1 MLLQDNERYVNECS
15 LVLSP
20 YPDTAPIMN
29 LEACAHHLCKHID
42 DKKAVYVYQKDTC
55 SLRITDYDYSDGYL
69 TLLLQ
74 VADKKA
80 SDPAFSHF
88 ETGITRTEKKRD
100 NEGIASTAH
109 LAIAVKPSD
118 EDFPNIYD
126 AVLEEVSG
134 VTKTIVSQALTKFLD
149 DATDFDFKS
158 PDSGNIIKCRPKASL
173 QAHPSHALS
182 EMLKK
187 GWVTGFSVVKNR
199 TDDRLDEFDGL
210 SVEAEHLTIKVEKRS
225 RAEKA
230 MEQIKK
236 LQRFAISSKYSKIV
250 VRYLD
255 SNKRNKSLQI
265 SAREENIADK
275 FFSKADKIT
284 LETDIEQCQK
294 AIHEEFDRKLCE
306 KLADMTK

>member
-1 MLLQDNERYVNECS
+1 MHLQDNERYVNECS
-15 LVLSP
+15 LELSP
-20 YPDTAPIMN
+20 YPDNAPIMT
-29 LEACAHHLCKHID
+29 LEDCAPHLCKLID
-42 DKKAVYVYQKDTC
+42 EKKAVYVFQKETC

-88 ETGITRTEKKRD
+88 ETGETRTEKKRE

-109 LAIAVKPSD
+109 LVISVKPND
-118 EDFPNIYD
+118 NDFPNIYD

-158 PDSGNIIKCRPKASL
+158 PDSGKNIRCRPRASL

-199 TDDRLDEFDGL
+199 ADDRLDEFEGM

-230 MEQIKK
+230 LEQIRK
-236 LQRFAISSKYSKIV
+236 LQRFAINSKYSKIV

-275 FFSKADKIT
+275 FFSKADKII
-284 LETDIEQCQK
+284 LESDIEQCQRK
-294 AIHEEFDRKLCE
+294 IHEEFDRKLCE
-306 KLADMTK
+306 KLVEMAK